1 LEINSEQK
9 IHYTLR
15 IAAAM
20 CCIGHGSFGIIKKA
34 IWCNYFGVFGIGH
47 DLAWQLMPIVGT
59 IDIMMGI
66 IILVYPTRAALGW
79 LVIWGLIT
87 ALLRPLSGEPFAEFI
102 ERVGNFGA
110 PLALLLLSGGIGN
123 NIKRM
128 FAPVTVL
135 ENPNP
140 KIVSSVIMVLRIVV
154 FLLFL
159 GHGWLNLIEKKSF
172 VDQYI
177 SLGFTNPGTTA
188 QMIGIFE
195 IIGAFFVLIR
205 PLKSIVLTLLIW
217 KITSELFY
225 PHYEIFEW
233 IERGGS
239 YGSIL
244 ALWFALDA
252 NWEYGK
258 NFRFLKLQGRTNSE
272 RVRANHFLSNK
283 NQCNQ

>member
-1 LEINSEQK
+1 MEINSEQK

>member
-34 IWCNYFGVFGIGH
+34 IWCSYFGVFGIGH
-47 DLAWQLMPIVGT
+47 DLAWQLMPVVGT

-66 IILVYPTRAALGW
+66 IILFYPARAVLGW
-79 LVIWGLIT
+79 LVFWGLIT

-102 ERVGNFGA
+102 ERAGNFGV
-110 PLALLLLSGGIGN
+110 PMALLLLSGGIGN

-128 FAPVTVL
+128 FAPVAVL
-135 ENPNP
+135 KNPNP

-159 GHGWLNLIEKKSF
+159 GHGWLNLIEKKSIL
-172 VDQYI
+172 DQYK
-177 SLGFTNPGTTA
+177 SLVFTNPGTTA
-188 QMIGIFE
+188 QMVGVFE
-195 IIGAFFVLIR
+195 IIGAFMVLIR

-217 KITSELFY
+217 KISSEFFY

-252 NWEYGK
+252 NSEYGK
-258 NFRFLKLQGRTNSE
+258 NFRFWKLRGGMNAEKALT
-272 RVRANHFLSNK
+272 NHFLSDK
-283 NQCNQ
+283 NQFNQ

>member
-1 LEINSEQK
+1 VEINSEQK

-15 IAAAM
+15 VAAAM

-47 DLAWQLMPIVGT
+47 DLAWQLMPVVGT
-59 IDIMMGI
+59 IDILMGI
-66 IILVYPTRAALGW
+66 FILVYPNRAALGW
-79 LVIWGLIT
+79 LVIWGLVT
-87 ALLRPLSGEPFAEFI
+87 ALLRPLSGEHFAEFI
-102 ERVGNFGA
+102 ERAGNFGA

-123 NIKRM
+123 NIKKM

-135 ENPNP
+135 KNPNL
-140 KIVSSVIMVLRIVV
+140 KIVSSVIMVLRMVV

-159 GHGWLNLIEKKSF
+159 GHGWLNLIEKKSI
-172 VDQYI
+172 VDQYMSI
-177 SLGFTNPGTTA
+177 GFTNPGTTA

-195 IIGAFFVLIR
+195 IIGAFMVLIR
-205 PLKSIVLTLLIW
+205 PLKSIVLMLLIW

-225 PHYEIFEW
+225 SHYEIFEW

-252 NWEYGK
+252 NSEYGK
-258 NFRFLKLQGRTNSE
+258 NIRFWKLQGGIKTEKART
-272 RVRANHFLSNK
+272 NHFLSNK
-283 NQCNQ
+283 NKCNQ